1 MKIIEDLKANGALVD
16 YHDPYIKIFPKNRIF
31 FAKMKSKNLN
41 AKMLKS
47 YDSVFICTDHDDINY
62 DLIIKNANQIFDSR
76 NVFKRFSGKV
86 IRV

>member
-1 MKIIEDLKANGALVD
+1 
-16 YHDPYIKIFPKNRIF
+16 
-31 FAKMKSKNLN
+31 MKSKNLN

-76 NVFKRFSGKV
+76 NVFKGYQEKL
-86 IRV
+86 